1 MNELSIERQDQ
12 QPALPDDAIWWH
24 DGLLLDAAHFQQMC
38 QRQEQLVSYHVRTAA
53 PYSWGVRKLAVD
65 DATLTDNVFSIR
77 ELEAVMPDGLVV
89 SHGAAAGVLEL
100 KLGEELGQQLAASR
114 KHATICLAVPVN
126 EAIDAEQGMAR
137 YAPFG
142 TGEVGRMR
150 PRLRLALASELD
162 QHAGDTVLPLARIAF
177 SHNKFVLLPFLPPLL
192 DIGVAPLAAGSA
204 SLRASSTALV
214 KTMQRSANYLLDAAL
229 KPPAGIEDKI
239 PRLELRQRLSSV
251 SAGIPTL
258 RGLLAL
264 PAVAPLPLY
273 LAWCGALGPLGAL
286 DETGEVARSA
296 FPAYRHDEL
305 AHTFG
310 KLFER
315 VAALLAM
322 ADRPFRELALK
333 VNSDHQYSHV
343 FEKDKRYVWPAVALA
358 AEGAAAPARDV
369 LIVGIRGMTQLDADQ
384 WLRLAVITDAAAQ
397 LKYRMGRR
405 MGAPRSVIKPD
416 GVLVSLDADAV
427 KSAYKV
433 DARGMATPDICLY
446 ALDLDESLSLEA
458 DIVLQNAAERQ
469 PTEVVLFVHKAV
481 A

>member
-1 MNELSIERQDQ
+1 MNESRTERQDL
-12 QPALPDDAIWWH
+12 QPPLPEDAIRWH
-24 DGLLLDAAHFQQMC
+24 DGLLLEAAHFHELC
-38 QRQEQLVSYHVRTAA
+38 QRQEQLVAYHVRMAS
-53 PYSWGVRKLAVD
+53 PHSWGVRKLAID
-65 DATLTDNVFSIR
+65 DPTLTDNMFAVR
-77 ELEAVMPDGLVV
+77 ELEALMPDGLLVT
-89 SHGAAAGVLEL
+89 HDAAHGVLEL

-126 EAIDAEQGMAR
+126 AEVDAEPGMAR
-137 YAPFG
+137 YAPAG
-142 TGEVGRMR
+142 NAAVGRMR

-162 QHAGDTVLPLARIAF
+162 QHAGDTVLPLARVAF

-204 SLRASSTALV
+204 SLLTTSAALV

-229 KPPAGIEDKI
+229 KPPTGIEDKVT
-239 PRLELRQRLSSV
+239 RLELRQRLASV

-264 PAVAPLPLY
+264 PSVAPLPLY
-273 LAWCGALGPLGAL
+273 LAWCGALGPMGAL

-305 AHTFG
+305 AYTFG

-315 VAALLAM
+315 VSALLAM

-343 FEKDKRYVWPAVALA
+343 FDKANRYVWPAVALA
-358 AEGAAAPARDV
+358 AQGMAAPERGL
-369 LIVGIRGMTQLDADQ
+369 LIVGIRGMTQADADQ
-384 WLRLAVITDAAAQ
+384 WLKLAVITDVASQ

-416 GVLVSLDADAV
+416 GVLVSLDADAGGQTH
-427 KSAYKV
+427 KV

-446 ALDLDESLSLEA
+446 ALDLNESLSLDA

-469 PTEVVLFVHKAV
+469 PTEVVLFIHKA
-481 A
+481 AT